1 MRWNVSVATLAA
13 SWGFIAILVS
23 AVDLDATVLVFYR
36 LALAAI
42 TIGAIAV
49 ASRRRTLIRPGP
61 SWKGLAAVGLVLAAH
76 WSLYFLTI
84 KLSSVAV
91 AVVTVYTAPLF
102 IAAVAPFFLPESWSP
117 VALAALVP
125 ACAGIV
131 LIAVAG
137 NDGGHVRPAAIASG
151 LGAGAL
157 YAVLV
162 IYGKRLRLQLNPVTF
177 AFWAYLIAA
186 VASAPL
192 LAASAQVAPNSWR
205 EVGALLLLGVVFTGI
220 SGVLYVTLLGHVT
233 AQAIGVLAF
242 VEPVSAALLA
252 WAILGQSLGAAVLI
266 GGALVLLAGTV
277 VVIREPAD
285 AAAVEVPALDGR
297 TTVARRADGG

>member
-36 LALAAI
+36 LALAAA
-42 TIGAIAV
+42 TVAAIALGG
-49 ASRRRTLIRPGP
+49 RRRALLRPGP
-61 SWKGLAAVGLVLAAH
+61 AWPGTAAIGLVLAAH
-76 WSLYFLTI
+76 WSLFFLTI
-84 KLSSVAV
+84 KLASVAV

-102 IAAVAPFFLPESWSP
+102 ISAVAPFLLPESWSR

-125 ACAGIV
+125 AAAGIV
-131 LIAVAG
+131 LIALAG
-137 NDGGHVRPAAIASG
+137 NGGGHVRPLAVATG

-162 IYGKRLRLQLNPVTF
+162 IGGKRLRLQLHPVSF
-177 AFWAYLIAA
+177 AFWTYLVAA
-186 VASAPL
+186 VALAPVLAVSARVL
-192 LAASAQVAPNSWR
+192 PNSWR
-205 EVGALLLLGVVFTGI
+205 EAGALLLLGVVFTGV

-242 VEPVSAALLA
+242 VEPVSASLLA
-252 WAILGQSLGAAVLI
+252 WAILGQSIGAVVLV
-266 GGALVLLAGTV
+266 GGALVLIAGTV
-277 VVIREPAD
+277 VVVREPAD
-285 AAAVEVPALDGR
+285 AAAVEVAAVGSAPE
-297 TTVARRADGG
+297 

>member
-13 SWGFIAILVS
+13 SWGFVAILVS
-23 AVDLDATVLVFYR
+23 AVDLGATVLVFYR
-36 LALAAI
+36 LALAAA
-42 TIGAIAV
+42 TVGAIAI
-49 ASRRRTLIRPGP
+49 ASRRRELLRLGP
-61 SWKGLAAVGLVLAAH
+61 SWKGVAAIGLVLAGH
-76 WSLYFLTI
+76 WSLFFLTI

-102 IAAVAPFFLPESWSP
+102 IAAVAPFFLPERWSP

-125 ACAGIV
+125 AGAGIV

-137 NDGGHVRPAAIASG
+137 NDGGHVRPVAIATG

-186 VASAPL
+186 VVLAPVLAVSAHVVP
-192 LAASAQVAPNSWR
+192 SSWR
-205 EVGALLLLGVVFTGI
+205 EAGAILLLGVLFTGV
-220 SGVLYVTLLGHVT
+220 SGVIYVTLLGHVT

-266 GGALVLLAGTV
+266 GGALVLLAGTIV
-277 VVIREPAD
+277 VLREPAD
-285 AAAVEVPALDGR
+285 AAAVEVPAL
-297 TTVARRADGG
+297 TSTPE